1 MSFAGEMLLGR
12 VNASSLKYGV
22 AAADDIRF
30 SAILVSI
37 NIHNTSREDQTLPET
52 AMRPTV
58 RSITIDYIIS
68 GVHVV
73 VFKNRAIFCLLGDQ
87 HGDGSKH

>member
-1 MSFAGEMLLGR
+1 M
-12 VNASSLKYGV
+12 

-37 NIHNTSREDQTLPET
+37 NIHKTSREAQALPET